1 MILTVTPNAALDKT
15 YRVEPFLI
23 NRVNRPTLTH
33 TLAGGKGI
41 NVARVFQ
48 TLGGKA
54 IATGF
59 LGGLQGEIV
68 RQALVSE
75 GIQDECLP
83 VSGESRLCIA
93 IIDPTTGTQTE
104 INEIGHEV
112 SVGDCNALANRI
124 KELLSQYDFDFV
136 VLCGSLPPG
145 APAWMYAELIEIVN
159 LHGVKSVLD
168 TSGEALILGIA
179 AKPWMVKPNRHEL
192 ETADGRTIADDRE
205 FLEAAIELSSKG
217 IPTVVATNGATGA
230 YLIVDS
236 KIYQAT
242 PPEIEFASAV
252 ASGDSFLAA
261 FLWGLAKSGHTG
273 DWEYALQLAV
283 GAGAANASVIGAG
296 LCTRDSIFGFASR
309 TEIRM
314 V

>member
-1 MILTVTPNAALDKT
+1 MTPNAALDKT

-23 NRVNRPTLTH
+23 NRVNRPTLAH

-48 TLGGKA
+48 TLGGEA

-68 RQALVSE
+68 RQALISE
-75 GIQDECLP
+75 GIQDECIS

-112 SVGDCNALANRI
+112 SVEECNALATRI
-124 KELLSQYDFDFV
+124 KELLSLYDFDFV
-136 VLCGSLPPG
+136 VLSGSLPPG
-145 APAWMYAELIEIVN
+145 APTSMYAELIEIVN

-168 TSGEALILGIA
+168 TSGEALTLGIA

-192 ETADGRTIADDRE
+192 ETAVGKTIADDRE

-252 ASGDSFLAA
+252 ASGDTFLAA
-261 FLWGLAKSGHTG
+261 FLWGFAESEHTG
-273 DWEYALQLAV
+273 DWEYALKLAV

-296 LCTRDSIFGFASR
+296 LCSRDLILEYAARTQLSSR
-309 TEIRM
+309 LQM
-314 V
+314 